1 MLIYHPYENAEH
13 RRLMLKFLA
22 DVNVEKRIV
31 DALRELGHDV
41 TWIPDY
47 DCGMSDRALLK
58 LAAVEQ
64 RVLITNDTDFGE
76 LFFRHRVVSSGVILL
91 RVDADN
97 TLVKVT
103 LLKNLLLRHSE
114 KVKNSFVIIS
124 RKRFRIIPLEDM
136 A

>member
-1 MLIYHPYENAEH
+1 MLT
-13 RRLMLKFLA
+13 FLA

-58 LAAVEQ
+58 LAVAEQ